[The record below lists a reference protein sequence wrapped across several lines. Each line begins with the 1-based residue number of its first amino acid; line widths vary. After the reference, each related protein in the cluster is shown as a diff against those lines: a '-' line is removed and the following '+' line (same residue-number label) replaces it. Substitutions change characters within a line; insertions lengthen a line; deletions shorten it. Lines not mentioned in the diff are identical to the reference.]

1 MSPSE
6 LTIKI
11 EIKHSRIK
19 KLLFW
24 TFAYAHFCYRYAL
37 GKKPDDKIVWK
48 LVRRFFT
55 VEIGGKKC
63 RLSA

>member
-1 MSPSE
+1 MSDEGLSV
-6 LTIKI
+6 KI
-11 EIKHSRIK
+11 TVKHSRIK
-19 KLLFW
+19 KILFW
-24 TFAYAHFCYRYAL
+24 VCAYVYFIYRYAL
-37 GKKPDDKIVWK
+37 GKKPDDKIVWN

>member
-1 MSPSE
+1 MRTDE
-6 LTIKI
+6 LTINIKI
-11 EIKHSRIK
+11 KYSRIK
-19 KLLFW
+19 TIMFW
-24 TFAYAHFCYRYAL
+24 TCAYAYFCYRYAL
-37 GKKPDDKIVWK
+37 GKKPDDKIVWD